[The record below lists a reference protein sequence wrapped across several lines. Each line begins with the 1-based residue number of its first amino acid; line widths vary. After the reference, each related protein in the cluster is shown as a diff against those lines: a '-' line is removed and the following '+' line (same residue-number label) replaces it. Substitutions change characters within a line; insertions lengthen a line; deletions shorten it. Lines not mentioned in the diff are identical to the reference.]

1 MSATDLDPQSGVDE
15 LAAQYDARTLAAALC
30 ARLAAEKLPELAKE
44 IESVL
49 VRAGFIDPN
58 PADPH

>member
-1 MSATDLDPQSGVDE
+1 MNDDPSRTP
-15 LAAQYDARTLAAALC
+15 LAQYDARTLATALRD
-30 ARLAAEKLPELAKE
+30 RLIQEKRTELARE
-44 IESVL
+44 LETVL

>member
-1 MSATDLDPQSGVDE
+1 MSATDPNPHRVFDD
-15 LAAQYDARTLAAALC
+15 LAAQHDARTLAAALC
-30 ARLAAEKLPELAKE
+30 ARLMAEKLPELAKE

>member
-1 MSATDLDPQSGVDE
+1 MEKDPRS
-15 LAAQYDARTLAAALC
+15 LAQYDARTLAVALR
-30 ARLAAEKLPELAKE
+30 ARLITEKRPELAAEL
-44 IESVL
+44 ESML